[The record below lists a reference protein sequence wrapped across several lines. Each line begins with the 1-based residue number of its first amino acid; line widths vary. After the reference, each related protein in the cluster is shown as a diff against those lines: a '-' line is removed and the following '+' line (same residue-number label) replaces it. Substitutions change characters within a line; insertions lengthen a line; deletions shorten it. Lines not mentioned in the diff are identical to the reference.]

1 MKRFLACI
9 FGVLFAVCLVTPTY
23 AADSVGLV
31 DLDRVM
37 QGYKDAEKILQE
49 LKSKREEYQKFL
61 SEKQIEIDKARENKE
76 SETKIKER
84 IAKMEGEI
92 RPKQEEI
99 LRRESEVQR
108 SLLSKILETA
118 KVVSKEYG
126 IEVVLEKR
134 AVLIGGFDLTEF
146 VVDKLN
152 K

>member
-1 MKRFLACI
+1 MKRFFALVS
-9 FGVLFAVCLVTPTY
+9 GLFLAVCFFSSVY
-23 AADSVGLV
+23 AGDSVGFV

-37 QGYKDAEKILQE
+37 QGYKAGEKVLQE
-49 LKSKREEYQKFL
+49 LKTKREDYQKFL
-61 SEKQIEIDKARENKE
+61 AEKQVEIDKARENKE
-76 SETKIKER
+76 SEAKIKER

-99 LRRESEVQR
+99 LRRESETQR
-108 SLLSKILETA
+108 SFLAKILETTKIVA
-118 KVVSKEYG
+118 KDYG

-134 AVLIGGFDLTEF
+134 AVLLGGFDLTEF